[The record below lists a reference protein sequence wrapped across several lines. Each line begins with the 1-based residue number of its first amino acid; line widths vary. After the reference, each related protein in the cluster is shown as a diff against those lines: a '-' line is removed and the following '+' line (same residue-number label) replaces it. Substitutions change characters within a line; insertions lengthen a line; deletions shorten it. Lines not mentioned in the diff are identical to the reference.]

1 MRHSPIKF
9 HKYLPVT
16 TTGFSL
22 LEVIIAMAIL
32 AGGIAILGQ
41 VIRIG
46 TQSASDS
53 RNLTTAQ
60 VLCESTMS
68 ELIARVLPL
77 ESVQRTPFETNSDW
91 LYSVII
97 RSTEEEYLFF
107 VQVIVEENIDTQQ
120 RPLSFTIQRWVLDP
134 DLELLEGET
143 PESPFSEPD
152 NV

>member
-77 ESVQRTPFETNSDW
+77 ESVQRTPFETNPDW